1 VVTPEFP
8 TYHWYVGEVPDAD
21 TLNVA
26 VVPLLIVT
34 EAGWAVIAGAV
45 MTVAVA
51 AVEFAVPAALDT
63 RTQ

>member
-1 VVTPEFP
+1 VTPELP
-8 TYHWYVGEVPDAD
+8 TYHWNVGEVPDAD

-26 VVPLLIVT
+26 VEPLVIVT
-34 EAGWAVIAGAV
+34 ELGWVVIAGAV

-51 AVEFAVPAALDT
+51 TAESAVPAALVA